1 MRCSQMVPI
10 ATQSSSTNGMI
21 DSAAMTRI
29 EIKPGF
35 IYFPTLL
42 NREEQESLRDE
53 IYVAINA
60 AHLFQSTMPR
70 WGNPMSV
77 KMLNLGSLGWVSDK
91 SGYRYQKRHP
101 VTGEAW
107 PPIFPSLLKLWGRL
121 TNNYAEPEACL
132 INYYSSTAKM
142 SLHQDRD
149 EEDFNAPVVSLSLG
163 DTALFR
169 IGTSERSGPTQSIK
183 LQSGDGLIFD
193 GPARLDFHGIDRV
206 YKETSTLLN
215 EGGRFNLTIRRV
227 TKPVIAAP

>member
-1 MRCSQMVPI
+1 MAAI
-10 ATQSSSTNGMI
+10 AIPFIFTNGLI
-21 DSAAMTRI
+21 DRAKMTRV
-29 EIKPGF
+29 EIKPGV
-35 IYFPTLL
+35 IYFPALL

-53 IYVAINA
+53 IYAAIKA

-91 SGYRYQKRHP
+91 SGYRYQKTHP

-107 PPIFPSLLKLWGRL
+107 PPLFPSLLKIWDRL

-132 INYYSSTAKM
+132 INYYSATAKM
-142 SLHQDRD
+142 GLHQDRD

-169 IGTSERSGPTQSIK
+169 IGTSERNGSTQSIK
-183 LQSGDGLIFD
+183 LQSGDGLIFG
-193 GPARLDFHGIDRV
+193 GPARLDFHGIDRI
-206 YKETSTLLN
+206 YKDTSTLLN
-215 EGGRFNLTIRRV
+215 EGGRFNLTMRRV

>member
-1 MRCSQMVPI
+1 MAAI
-10 ATQSSSTNGMI
+10 ATLFIFTNGLI
-21 DSAAMTRI
+21 DRAKMTRV
-29 EIKPGF
+29 EIKPGV
-35 IYFPTLL
+35 IYFPALL

-53 IYVAINA
+53 IYAAIKA
-60 AHLFQSTMPR
+60 THLFQSTMPR

-91 SGYRYQKRHP
+91 SGYRYQKTHP

-107 PPIFPSLLKLWGRL
+107 PPLFPSLLKIWDRL

-132 INYYSSTAKM
+132 INYYSATAKM
-142 SLHQDRD
+142 GLHQDRD

-169 IGTSERSGPTQSIK
+169 IGTSERNGSTQSIK
-183 LQSGDGLIFD
+183 LQSGDGLIFG
-193 GPARLDFHGIDRV
+193 GPARLDFHGIDRI
-206 YKETSTLLN
+206 YKDTSTLLN
-215 EGGRFNLTIRRV
+215 EGGRFNLTMRRV

>member
-1 MRCSQMVPI
+1 MAAI
-10 ATQSSSTNGMI
+10 AIPFIFTNGLI
-21 DSAAMTRI
+21 DRAKMTRV
-29 EIKPGF
+29 EIKPGV
-35 IYFPTLL
+35 IYFPALL

-53 IYVAINA
+53 IYAAIKA

-70 WGNPMSV
+70 WGNLMSV

-91 SGYRYQKRHP
+91 SGYRYQKTHP

-107 PPIFPSLLKLWGRL
+107 PPLFPSLLKIWDRL

-132 INYYSSTAKM
+132 INYYSATAKM
-142 SLHQDRD
+142 GLHQDRD

-169 IGTSERSGPTQSIK
+169 IGTSERNGSTQSIK
-183 LQSGDGLIFD
+183 LQSGDGLIFG
-193 GPARLDFHGIDRV
+193 GPARLDFHGIDRI
-206 YKETSTLLN
+206 YKDTSTLLN
-215 EGGRFNLTIRRV
+215 EGGRFNLTMRRV

>member
-1 MRCSQMVPI
+1 MAAI
-10 ATQSSSTNGMI
+10 AIPFIFTNGLI
-21 DSAAMTRI
+21 DWAKMTRV
-29 EIKPGF
+29 EIKPGV
-35 IYFPTLL
+35 IYFPALL

-53 IYVAINA
+53 IYAAIKA

-91 SGYRYQKRHP
+91 SGYRYQKTHP

-107 PPIFPSLLKLWGRL
+107 PPLFPSLLKIWDRL

-132 INYYSSTAKM
+132 INYYSATAKM
-142 SLHQDRD
+142 GLHQDRD

-169 IGTSERSGPTQSIK
+169 IGTSERNGSTQSIK
-183 LQSGDGLIFD
+183 LQSGDGLIFG
-193 GPARLDFHGIDRV
+193 GPARLDFHGIDRI
-206 YKETSTLLN
+206 YKDTSTLLN
-215 EGGRFNLTIRRV
+215 EGGRFNLTMRRV

>member
-1 MRCSQMVPI
+1 MAAI
-10 ATQSSSTNGMI
+10 AIPFIFTNGLI
-21 DSAAMTRI
+21 DRARMTRV
-29 EIKPGF
+29 EIKPGV
-35 IYFPTLL
+35 IYFPALL

-53 IYVAINA
+53 IYAAIKA

-91 SGYRYQKRHP
+91 SGYRYQKTHP

-107 PPIFPSLLKLWGRL
+107 PPLFPSLLKIWDRL

-132 INYYSSTAKM
+132 INYYSATAKM
-142 SLHQDRD
+142 GLHQDRD

-169 IGTSERSGPTQSIK
+169 IGTSERNGSTQSIK
-183 LQSGDGLIFD
+183 LQSGDGLIFG
-193 GPARLDFHGIDRV
+193 GPARLDFHGIDRI
-206 YKETSTLLN
+206 YKDTSTLLN
-215 EGGRFNLTIRRV
+215 EGGRFNLTMRRV